1 MSRYLQALRDV
12 NAMKSLLQAAALT
25 DLEQKL
31 LKATNAAGKGANL
44 TDLARRP
51 EFRGVHF
58 GKIMSAAESLK
69 KKKKVVFDGNF
80 IASID
85 FSTVGPSLGASTV
98 KAAKDIGDP
107 KKDKKRKGEINDLV
121 KRATTL
127 AETMPGE
134 GFSEVKD
141 AVTTVTG
148 LADLINR
155 MDMAAL
161 RLKAAPAASSEAV
174 EAQKLIDALRMSADT
189 MLPPLAA
196 TMETL
201 ETLTQVAAE
210 LESQFAAQSAQV
222 KALDE
227 KLKREKARLAAAA
240 SAVQNAVKLA

>member
-1 MSRYLQALRDV
+1 MSRYVQALRDV
-12 NAMKSLLQAAALT
+12 TAMKTLLQAASLSE
-25 DLEQKL
+25 LQQKL
-31 LKATNAAGKGANL
+31 LDATIAAGKGANL
-44 TDLARRP
+44 TDLARKP

-58 GKIMSAAESLK
+58 SKLMSAAEALK
-69 KKKKVVFDGNF
+69 KKQKVVFDGNF
-80 IASID
+80 LASID
-85 FSTVGPSLGASTV
+85 FSTTGPSVAASKV

-107 KKDKKRKGEINDLV
+107 KKDKKRKAEINDLV
-121 KRATTL
+121 KRAAKL
-127 AETMPGE
+127 AETMPAE
-134 GFSEVKD
+134 GFPEVKE
-141 AVTTVTG
+141 AVSTVTG

-161 RLKAAPAASSEAV
+161 RLKAAPSASSEAV

-189 MLPPLAA
+189 MLPPLTA

-210 LESQFAAQSAQV
+210 LESQFAAMSAQV

-227 KLKREKARLAAAA
+227 KLKREKVRLAAAA